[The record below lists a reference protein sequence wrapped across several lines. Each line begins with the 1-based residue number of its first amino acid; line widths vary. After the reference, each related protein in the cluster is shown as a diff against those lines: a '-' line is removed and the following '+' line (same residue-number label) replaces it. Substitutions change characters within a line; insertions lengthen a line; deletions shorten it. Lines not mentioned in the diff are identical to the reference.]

1 MNCCAE
7 RHLEVNPPLFGC
19 KDHLIHLPRSDK
31 TQSLGEQRFNHGEPV
46 ERRKAAIVLHAEC
59 GRLPPS
65 ARRKRKRGGGD
76 VKGSATPGLRPP
88 LTSPPPQNHKA
99 TARSTRNDI
108 DPKRITLQQQSP
120 SVDSY
125 GQQVSTWTDVATVWA
140 SVEPS
145 VGRELMAAQAVSLDQ
160 PTTITIR
167 WQPLF
172 ASPKAVAAM
181 RAVYNGRIF
190 NIHSVENESERNTM
204 LTLIAS
210 EGLNDG

>member
-1 MNCCAE
+1 MA
-7 RHLEVNPPLFGC
+7 L
-19 KDHLIHLPRSDK
+19 
-31 TQSLGEQRFNHGEPV
+31 
-46 ERRKAAIVLHAEC
+46 
-59 GRLPPS
+59 S
-65 ARRKRKRGGGD
+65 AGM
-76 VKGSATPGLRPP
+76 LR
-88 LTSPPPQNHKA
+88 
-99 TARSTRNDI
+99 
-108 DPKRITLQQQSP
+108 KRITLQQQSA

-167 WQPLF
+167 WQPIF

-190 NIHSVENESERNTM
+190 NTEV
-204 LTLIAS
+204 
-210 EGLNDG
+210 

>member
-1 MNCCAE
+1 M
-7 RHLEVNPPLFGC
+7 
-19 KDHLIHLPRSDK
+19 
-31 TQSLGEQRFNHGEPV
+31 
-46 ERRKAAIVLHAEC
+46 AI
-59 GRLPPS
+59 S
-65 ARRKRKRGGGD
+65 AG
-76 VKGSATPGLRPP
+76 TLR
-88 LTSPPPQNHKA
+88 
-99 TARSTRNDI
+99 
-108 DPKRITLQQQSP
+108 KRITLQQQSQ

-125 GQQVSTWTDVATVWA
+125 GQQIATWTDVATVWA

-167 WQPLF
+167 WQAAF

-181 RAVYNGRIF
+181 RVVYNGRLF
-190 NIHSVENESERNTM
+190 NIHSVENEEERNST

>member
-1 MNCCAE
+1 MA
-7 RHLEVNPPLFGC
+7 L
-19 KDHLIHLPRSDK
+19 
-31 TQSLGEQRFNHGEPV
+31 
-46 ERRKAAIVLHAEC
+46 
-59 GRLPPS
+59 S
-65 ARRKRKRGGGD
+65 AG
-76 VKGSATPGLRPP
+76 TLR
-88 LTSPPPQNHKA
+88 
-99 TARSTRNDI
+99 
-108 DPKRITLQQQSP
+108 KRITLQQQSP

-125 GQQVSTWTDVATVWA
+125 GQQVSTWTDVATAWA

-190 NIHSVENESERNTM
+190 NIHSVENESERNTV